1 MFIKKGISKNLNETY
16 GVAIFGLF
24 NVPNLAHLTRKT
36 KIALKSFCE
45 DTKSVKKPKV
55 ILTFSYTRSLN

>member
-1 MFIKKGISKNLNETY
+1 MFIKKGISKNLNETC

-45 DTKSVKKPKV
+45 DTKSVKTKSHPN
-55 ILTFSYTRSLN
+55 FSYTRSLN